1 MSELDKVLDTVM
13 RLKEDIIE
21 KSASSEGKFYNYCYG
36 YVQRELGNY
45 IRILEGESSA
55 YYARLHQ
62 IIMKACRKIEAVGG
76 VVSISSVMKETGLS
90 KKNVTRELQID
101 YTKVSYEALDRVS

>member
-1 MSELDKVLDTVM
+1 MLRVDRFSRRTDSPTP
-13 RLKEDIIE
+13 
-21 KSASSEGKFYNYCYG
+21 
-36 YVQRELGNY
+36 GNW
-45 IRILEGESSA
+45 RNVKKN
-55 YYARLHQ
+55 YARLHQ
-62 IIMKACRKIEAVGG
+62 KIMKACRKIEAAGG

>member
-21 KSASSEGKFYNYCYG
+21 KNASSEGKFYNYCYG

-62 IIMKACRKIEAVGG
+62 KIMKACRKIEAAGG
-76 VVSISSVMKETGLS
+76 VVSISSVMKKTGLS

>member
-62 IIMKACRKIEAVGG
+62 KIMKACRKIEAAGG

-90 KKNVTRELQID
+90 KKTLPENCRLIIQK
-101 YTKVSYEALDRVS
+101 YHMRH